1 MLGVYLIDFLKFRM
15 EEEELMDILGEDND
29 FFNIYSV
36 LSIRF
41 KESLKKWN
49 FNVIICLFLLIKYES
64 RLYGRL
70 VLVDELI
77 LR

>member
-1 MLGVYLIDFLKFRM
+1 MSGVYLIDFFKFRM
-15 EEEELMDILGEDND
+15 EEELMDILGEDND